1 MGDLTGCARVLSVS
15 HYGIKD
21 KGLLNCDYK
30 ITLVEAGYRVYDFEE
45 EKDVTKDAS
54 GIDIIVDGQ

>member
-30 ITLVEAGYRVYDFEE
+30 IRLVEGEDRWYDEE
-45 EKDVTKDAS
+45 GKAVTKDAT

>member
-30 ITLVEAGYRVYDFEE
+30 IRLVEGEYREYDREE
-45 EKDVTKDAS
+45 RKWVTKDAT

>member
-21 KGLLNCDYK
+21 KCLLNCDYK
-30 ITLVEAGYRVYDFEE
+30 IRLVEHEYTEWDEE
-45 EKDVTKDAS
+45 GKSIFKDAT

>member
-30 ITLVEAGYRVYDFEE
+30 LRLVEGGYEVVEE
-45 EKDVTKDAS
+45 GKLVTKES
-54 GIDIIVDGQ
+54 TGIDIFVDGQ